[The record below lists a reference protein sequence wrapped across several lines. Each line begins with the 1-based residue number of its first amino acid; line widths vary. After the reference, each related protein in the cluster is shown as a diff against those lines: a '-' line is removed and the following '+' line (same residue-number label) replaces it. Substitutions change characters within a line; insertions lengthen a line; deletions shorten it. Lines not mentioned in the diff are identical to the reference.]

1 VAAEHVLPVGKATIG
16 FDFAYDGGVG
26 KCGTGTL
33 SVNGKSV
40 ATGRI
45 DQTQSCVFSA
55 DEGADVGADEGTPV
69 TEAYQVPFKFT
80 GKIDKVTIELKEMK
94 STDADEAG
102 QAKKVASL
110 KEGIIGLGLMPS

>member
-40 ATGRI
+40 ARR
-45 DQTQSCVFSA
+45 V
-55 DEGADVGADEGTPV
+55 
-69 TEAYQVPFKFT
+69 
-80 GKIDKVTIELKEMK
+80 
-94 STDADEAG
+94 
-102 QAKKVASL
+102 
-110 KEGIIGLGLMPS
+110 